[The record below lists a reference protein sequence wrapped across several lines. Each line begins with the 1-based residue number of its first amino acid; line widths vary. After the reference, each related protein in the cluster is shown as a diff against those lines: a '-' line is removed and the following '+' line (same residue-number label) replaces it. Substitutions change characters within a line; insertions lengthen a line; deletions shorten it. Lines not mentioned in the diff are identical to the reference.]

1 MSSDEKSKKS
11 LEAQLEALVEAAG
24 ADAVNAAKNRKMR
37 IKQADQTLNELI
49 RESQAVAAETA
60 HRSTRGAMNAL
71 FEDSAEARV
80 PAVNLDVMPE
90 YALDPDSRAELAGA
104 QSASKPM
111 TAPRQLED
119 GIDFWNELE
128 TLDREDDSD

>member
-11 LEAQLEALVEAAG
+11 LEAQLEALMEAAG

-37 IKQADQTLNELI
+37 IKQADRTLNELI
-49 RESQAVAAETA
+49 RESQAVEAETE

-71 FEDSAEARV
+71 FEDSGEARV

-90 YALDPDSRAELAGA
+90 YAPDPDSRAELAGA